1 MDYINLGN
9 TNYLSISNIKVYLM
23 KYINLDNANYPSI
36 SNIEVYLIELDLDS
50 DPFLTS
56 LMTLL
61 REHLFL
67 LSTSVSS
74 SVSSH

>member
-1 MDYINLGN
+1 MLFKGQVYID
-9 TNYLSISNIKVYLM
+9 TEVYLM
-23 KYINLDNANYPSI
+23 DYVNLDNANYPSI

-74 SVSSH
+74 SVNSH

>member
-1 MDYINLGN
+1 MDYVN
-9 TNYLSISNIKVYLM
+9 S
-23 KYINLDNANYPSI
+23 DNANYPSI
-36 SNIEVYLIELDLDS
+36 SNIEVYLVELDLDS

-67 LSTSVSS
+67 LSASVSL
-74 SVSSH
+74 SVNSH

>member
-1 MDYINLGN
+1 MDYVN
-9 TNYLSISNIKVYLM
+9 S
-23 KYINLDNANYPSI
+23 DNANYPSI

-67 LSTSVSS
+67 LSTSVSL
-74 SVSSH
+74 SVNSH

>member
-1 MDYINLGN
+1 MDYVN
-9 TNYLSISNIKVYLM
+9 S
-23 KYINLDNANYPSI
+23 DNANYPSI
-36 SNIEVYLIELDLDS
+36 SNIEVYLVELDLDS

-67 LSTSVSS
+67 LSTSVSL
-74 SVSSH
+74 SVNSH

>member
-1 MDYINLGN
+1 MDY
-9 TNYLSISNIKVYLM
+9 V
-23 KYINLDNANYPSI
+23 NLDNANYPSI

-67 LSTSVSS
+67 LSTSVSL
-74 SVSSH
+74 SVNSH

>member
-1 MDYINLGN
+1 MDY
-9 TNYLSISNIKVYLM
+9 V
-23 KYINLDNANYPSI
+23 NLDNANYPSI

-67 LSTSVSS
+67 LSTSVSF
-74 SVSSH
+74 SVNSH